1 MNILKQVSLKLRL
14 IRVERFLGAIV
25 YSLRRSWLEYQSR
38 QPGLKAIELP
48 GAIQTVKQTARGGH
62 FSFGHLE
69 LELEFL
75 ASDFVRV
82 HWIPGITPVS
92 YAIAKSE
99 WEPVEV
105 TFEDRGEDK
114 SDSQGNG
121 EAERWIVSSS
131 MLKVIVNQ
139 NGSLEIQDAN
149 RQVIRKE
156 RSPRRE
162 TILHSQEPDKG
173 VGWIHEAELQPEEKI
188 YGLGERAAPLNLRTP
203 LTQAEKTSPYR
214 MWNYDPGG
222 YHTSGTD
229 PLYMGIPVYL
239 GVHSQGSY
247 LVFYENSYPAT
258 FSFKEM
264 AIANFEG
271 GALRYYISV
280 GSLPHL
286 LERYTELTGR
296 PPLPPRWAFGYHQS
310 RWGYEWESAL
320 RKTAN
325 RFVTHDLPIAAM
337 HLDIDCLD
345 GFRAFTIDPDRFPN
359 MAEFAQE
366 LAERGTRLITIINPG
381 IKASRQNRLFQE
393 GREQKMFCTQPNGKP
408 ALAPVWAGMC
418 AFPDFTNPQARHWW
432 SRQCQDLLDLG
443 IAGFWHDM
451 NEPAVF
457 ALWGDPSLPARS
469 TYHNMEG
476 RGGAHREAHN
486 LYGFLQ
492 AQAGYEALRTYRPE
506 HRPFIVTRS
515 GWAGIQRYAWS
526 WTGDIESSWQA
537 LRQTIPTMLN
547 LGLSGMPYSGPD
559 IGGFQGNPSA
569 ELYIRWFQTAAF
581 FPFCR
586 THSANSVKHR
596 TPWSFGE
603 PALSIVRDLL
613 KLRERLIPYFYTLA
627 WQTSQTGHPLVRPVF
642 WADFTDPELWS
653 IDDAFL
659 LGDALL
665 VCPIVH
671 RNTETRSIRLPKGH
685 WYHFW
690 TDAIEAGS
698 NEIQLQASLNQIPL
712 LVQAGRMLPMVENQQ
727 LVLYFYPST
736 EGMGEGAVY
745 SDAGD
750 GYGEGRVDRFYLTR
764 HSTRFDSFELVRQ
777 QEGQY
782 PFPYQGFRI
791 CLHGIRIAQVQTN
804 DTAIVCNGDWFEVD
818 NFDRIQIQI
827 DEASGTTAL
836 STMLI
841 HR

>member
-14 IRVERFLGAIV
+14 IRVERFLGSII
-25 YSLRRSWLEYQSR
+25 YPLQRSWLEYKSR
-38 QPGLKAIELP
+38 QKPGLKAIELP
-48 GAIQTVKQTARGGH
+48 GTIKAVKQTARGRH
-62 FSFGHLE
+62 FGFGYLE
-69 LELEFL
+69 LEIEFL
-75 ASDFVRV
+75 APDLVQV
-82 HWIPGITPVS
+82 QWTPGVAPVP

-105 TFEDRGEDK
+105 TFEDKEDC
-114 SDSQGNG
+114 
-121 EAERWIVSSS
+121 WIIYSSA
-131 MLKVIVNQ
+131 LRVIVYQ
-139 NGSLEIQDAN
+139 DASLEIQDRN
-149 RQVIRKE
+149 GQVVRKE
-156 RSPRRE
+156 RLPQQA
-162 TILHSQEPDKG
+162 TILHSKEPNEE
-173 VGWIHEAELQPEEKI
+173 VGWIHEAELRPEEQI

-203 LTQAEKTSPYR
+203 SQRGQSRTYR

-222 YHTSGTD
+222 YYSSGTD
-229 PLYMGIPVYL
+229 PLYMSIPVYL
-239 GVHSQGSY
+239 GLHSQGNY

-258 FSFKEM
+258 ISFEET
-264 AIANFEG
+264 ATANFEG
-271 GALRYYISV
+271 GALRYYVAV

-310 RWGYEWESAL
+310 RWGYEWESVL

-325 RFVTHDLPIAAM
+325 QFVTHNLPIAAM

-345 GFRAFTIDPDRFPN
+345 GFRAFTIDPDRFPT

-366 LAERGTRLITIINPG
+366 LAERGTRLVTIINPG
-381 IKASRQNRLFQE
+381 VKASRDNRLFQE
-393 GREQKMFCTQPNGKP
+393 GREQKVFCTQPDGEP
-408 ALAPVWAGMC
+408 VLAPVWAGTC

-432 SRQCQDLLDLG
+432 SRQYQYLLDLG

-451 NEPAVF
+451 NEPVTF
-457 ALWGDPSLPARS
+457 ALWGEPSLPVRS
-469 TYHNMEG
+469 THHAMEG
-476 RGGAHREAHN
+476 RGGTHQEAHN

-492 AQAGYEALRTYRPE
+492 ARAGYEALRTYRPE
-506 HRPFIVTRS
+506 QRPFIVTRS

-526 WTGDIESSWQA
+526 WSGDIESSWQA
-537 LRQTIPTMLN
+537 LRQTIPMILN

-569 ELYIRWFQTAAF
+569 ELYIRWFQTAVF

-603 PALSIVRDLL
+603 PALSIVRELL
-613 KLRERLIPYFYTLA
+613 KLRECLIPYFYTLA

-642 WADFTDPELWS
+642 WADPTDPELQT
-653 IDDAFL
+653 IEDAFL

-665 VCPIVH
+665 VCPIVYQ
-671 RNTETRSIRLPKGH
+671 NTETRTIRLPKGH

-690 TDAIEAGS
+690 TDAIEAGA
-698 NEIQLQASLNQIPL
+698 NEIQLHGSLNQVPL
-712 LVQAGRMLPMVENQQ
+712 LVKAGSLLPMVENQR
-727 LVLYFYPST
+727 LVLHLYSSVKGT
-736 EGMGEGAVY
+736 CEGEVY

-764 HSTRFDSFELVRQ
+764 HAAGFELVRQ

-791 CLHGIRIAQVQTN
+791 CLHGSRIHGVQSN
-804 DTAIVCNGDWFEVD
+804 DAAIACDENCFEV
-818 NFDRIQIQI
+818 NYFDRIQIQI
-827 DEASGTTAL
+827 DEALQTAET
-836 STMLI
+836 SSSLI